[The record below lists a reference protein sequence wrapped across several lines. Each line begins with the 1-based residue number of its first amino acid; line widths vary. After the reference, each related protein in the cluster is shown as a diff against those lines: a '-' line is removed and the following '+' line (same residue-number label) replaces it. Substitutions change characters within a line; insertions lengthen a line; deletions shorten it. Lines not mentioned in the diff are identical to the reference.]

1 MKLSPEQ
8 ERIVSHRGSDLQV
21 IACAGAGKTESMAR
35 RVAALIAEGE
45 EPASIVAFTFT
56 ARAASE
62 LAHRIELR
70 LVDLLGEDARDRM
83 GAVYVGTIH
92 AFCQRLLQTHV
103 PALGDYDVMDENEH
117 TALLSR
123 EFRTLDLK
131 TLSRGHW
138 KAVATFAEALDV
150 MGNELIPDSAL
161 EGGPLEEPVR
171 RYRELLRRFRLLT
184 FSELIAR
191 AVRVLQTPSL
201 AAQIRAPLRHLLVD
215 EYQDIN
221 PAQEEL
227 IRLLAEPPVQLT
239 VVGDDDQAI
248 YQWRGADVANI
259 LTFQER
265 RSPVESVRLLANRR
279 SRAPIVTAANAFAL
293 DIPDRLDKA
302 MTPVRPGTDA
312 DVIGW
317 GAPTDTAEAIS
328 IADHMLR
335 LKDAGFAWRDIAVL
349 YRSVRTSAG
358 PLLDALEARG
368 IPYQCAGRTGLF
380 LRMEIRLLAELYAW
394 FVDGDWQEGRWGEAR
409 PAKVEDV
416 ARGLRLLFPAARED
430 LQQYLEDWRA
440 VRLRGR
446 AMESMV
452 ADLYRLFE
460 ELGVWRLDPNEPT
473 EAARLGALAQFAHVV
488 GDFEHIF
495 RRGHTEETD
504 EGKTVFRPGPSR
516 GKSLYWSLHN
526 YLLHW
531 AQGAYEDFTG
541 EPAADLDAVDVLTVH
556 QAKGLE
562 WSAVFLPSLVNGRF
576 PSRRAGTPRDWL
588 FPDGTVS
595 AEVAARYAGGDA
607 EERRL
612 FYVALTRSRD
622 TVFLS
627 KFERKSNRFKPSPY
641 LLETVGDRLLRADQL
656 PVPDAPDHRE
666 GGAAPPIEISFSALA
681 LASEC
686 GRAWRLGTSFDF
698 PQPHTPQLG
707 YGRALHHVLR
717 QVAEKVR
724 ATGRAP
730 RASAVGR
737 LLDQEFYV
745 PYATPAAWR
754 AMRSSA
760 KRAVTAYIR
769 DHTDELTRVWGVER
783 PFELHLP
790 DGVVHGRADAVVAD
804 SPGPSPRLTLLDYK
818 ATTAPEREA
827 SYVWQLQVYAA
838 AGRREGLAIEAGWL
852 HEMSTGSRQPVD
864 VDSTAVE
871 QAEARVAEL
880 LTQMKDGE
888 LEAKPSRSRCKKCD
902 WRPVCG
908 LAADRGA

>member
-1 MKLSPEQ
+1 MKLAPEQ
-8 ERIVSHRGSDLQV
+8 ERIVAHRGSDLQV

-35 RVAALIAEGE
+35 RVAALIAEGVD
-45 EPASIVAFTFT
+45 PASIVAFTFT
-56 ARAASE
+56 ERAATE

-70 LVDLLGEDARDRM
+70 LVDLLGEGARDRM
-83 GAVYVGTIH
+83 SAVYVGTIH

-103 PALGDYDVMDENEH
+103 PELGDYDVMDENEH

-123 EFRTLDLK
+123 EFRTLGLSG
-131 TLSRGHW
+131 LSRGHW
-138 KAVATFAEALDV
+138 KAVATFSEALDV
-150 MGNELIPDSAL
+150 MGNELIPDAAL
-161 EGGPLEEPVR
+161 AGSPLEEPVR
-171 RYRELLRRFRLLT
+171 GYREVLRRFRLLT
-184 FSELIAR
+184 FSELISR
-191 AVRVLQTPSL
+191 AVQVLRDTTRAPL
-201 AAQIRAPLRHLLVD
+201 ARGPLRHLLVD

-259 LTFQER
+259 LTFLQR
-265 RSPVESVRLLANRR
+265 RSRVESVRLLANRR
-279 SRAPIVTAANAFAL
+279 SRGPIVTAANAFAL
-293 DIPDRLDKA
+293 DIPDRMDKA

-312 DVIGW
+312 DVVGW
-317 GAPTDTAEAIS
+317 AAPTDIAEAVS

-335 LKDAGFAWRDIAVL
+335 LKKAGFAWRDMAVL

-358 PLLDALEARG
+358 PLLDALEERG

-380 LRMEIRLLAELYAW
+380 LRTEVRLLAELFAW
-394 FVDGDWQEGRWGEAR
+394 FVDGEWREGRWGEAR
-409 PAKVEDV
+409 VPEVQDIAK
-416 ARGLRLLFPAARED
+416 ALRALFPGARED

-452 ADLYRLFE
+452 ADLYRLYE
-460 ELGVWRLDPNEPT
+460 ELGVWRLDPDQPAD
-473 EAARLGALAQFAHVV
+473 AARLGALAQFASVI

-495 RRGHTEETD
+495 RRGHTQETD
-504 EGKTVFRPGPSR
+504 DGKTVFRPGPSR

-562 WSAVFLPSLVNGRF
+562 WSVVFLPSLVDGRF

-588 FPDGTVS
+588 FPEGTVDDV
-595 AEVAARYAGGDA
+595 VAARYAGGDA

-612 FYVALTRSRD
+612 FYVALTRARD
-622 TVFLS
+622 TVYLS
-627 KFERKSNRFKPSPY
+627 RFERKSRRFKPSPY
-641 LLETVGDRLLRADQL
+641 LVETVGESLLGPEEL
-656 PVPDAPDHRE
+656 PVPEPPER
-666 GGAAPPIEISFSALA
+666 GATASAPPLEVSFSALA

-717 QVAEKVR
+717 QVAERVR

-730 RASAVGR
+730 RARAVER
-737 LLDQEFYV
+737 LLDHEFYV

-760 KRAVTAYIR
+760 KRAVTAYIQE
-769 DHTDELTRVWGVER
+769 HTDELTRVWGVER

-790 DGVVHGRADAVVAD
+790 DGVVHGRADVVVAD
-804 SPGPSPRLTLLDYK
+804 APGPNPKLTLLDYK

-838 AGRREGLAIEAGWL
+838 AGRREGLVIDAGWL
-852 HEMSTGSRQPVD
+852 HEMSTGIRQPVD
-864 VDSTAVE
+864 LDPMAV
-871 QAEARVAEL
+871 QRAEARVTEL
-880 LTQMKDGE
+880 MARMRGGE
-888 LEAKPSRSRCKKCD
+888 LEAKPSRARCRKCD

-908 LAADRGA
+908 RAADRRP

>member
-8 ERIVSHRGSDLQV
+8 ERIVNHRGSDLQV

-35 RVAALIAEGE
+35 RVASLIADGE
-45 EPASIVAFTFT
+45 DPASIVAFTFT

-70 LVDLLGEDARDRM
+70 LVDFLGESARDRM
-83 GAVYVGTIH
+83 SAVYVGTIH

-103 PALGDYDVMDENEH
+103 PELGDYDVMDENEH
-117 TALLSR
+117 TAFLSR
-123 EFRTLDLK
+123 EFRTLGLSA
-131 TLSRGHW
+131 LSRGHW
-138 KAVATFAEALDV
+138 RAVADFAEALDV
-150 MGNELIPDSAL
+150 MGNELIPDARL
-161 EGGPLEEPVR
+161 EDSPLEEPVR
-171 RYRELLRRFRLLT
+171 RYRELLQRFRLLT
-184 FSELIAR
+184 FAELISR
-191 AVRVLQTPSL
+191 AVEVLRNPSL
-201 AAQIRAPLRHLLVD
+201 NKQIRGPLRHLLVD

-227 IRLLAEPPVQLT
+227 IRLLAEPPVLLT

-259 LTFQER
+259 LTFQAR

-293 DIPDRLDKA
+293 EIPDRLEKA
-302 MTPVRPGTDA
+302 MTPVRLGTEA

-317 GAPTDTAEAIS
+317 GAPTDVDEATS

-335 LKDAGFAWRDIAVL
+335 LRDAGFAWRDMAVL

-358 PLLDALEARG
+358 PLLDALEERG

-380 LRMEIRLLAELYAW
+380 LRTEVRLLAELYAW
-394 FVDGDWQEGRWGEAR
+394 FVDGEWQEGRWGESR
-409 PAKVEDV
+409 LPTVEDV
-416 ARGLRLLFPAARED
+416 ARGLRALFPAARPD
-430 LQQYLEDWRA
+430 LQEYLEDWRA

-460 ELGVWRLDPNEPT
+460 ELGVWRLDPNDPGD
-473 EAARLGALAQFAHVV
+473 AARLGALAQFSRVV

-495 RRGHTEETD
+495 RRGHTEQSD
-504 EGKTVFRPGPSR
+504 DGRIVFRPGPSR
-516 GKSLYWSLHN
+516 GKSLYWSLHS
-526 YLLHW
+526 YLLYW

-541 EPAADLDAVDVLTVH
+541 EPASDLDAVDVLTVH

-562 WSAVFLPSLVNGRF
+562 WSAVFVPCLVNGRF
-576 PSRRAGTPRDWL
+576 PSRRAGTARDWL
-588 FPDGTVS
+588 LPPGAVS
-595 AEVAARYAGGDA
+595 SEVAARYAGGDA

-612 FYVALTRSRD
+612 FYVALTRARD

-627 KFERKSNRFKPSPY
+627 RFERKSNRFKPSPY
-641 LLETVGDRLLRADQL
+641 LLETVGERLLTPAEL
-656 PVPDAPDHRE
+656 PVPHPPA
-666 GGAAPPIEISFSALA
+666 GAAGSSPPPVEISFSSLA
-681 LASEC
+681 LAAEC

-717 QVAEKVR
+717 QVAERVR

-730 RASAVGR
+730 RGGAVQR
-737 LLDQEFYV
+737 LLDHEFYV

-760 KRAVTAYIR
+760 KRAVTAYIQE
-769 DHTDELTRVWGVER
+769 HTDELMRVWSVER

-804 SPGPSPRLTLLDYK
+804 APGPNPRLTLLDYK

-838 AGRREGLAIEAGWL
+838 AGRREGLNIDAGWL
-852 HEMSTGSRQPVD
+852 HEMSTGNRESVAVD
-864 VDSTAVE
+864 AAAVE
-871 QAEARVAEL
+871 KAEARVSEL
-880 LTQMKDGE
+880 LTAMKGGE
-888 LEAKPSRSRCKKCD
+888 LEARPSTGRCRKCD

-908 LAADRGA
+908 LAADRGS